1 MAVDFRDDERDVRI
15 HAEGRAVIDDDA
27 AALDGFGGQGEGDG
41 AAGAE
46 DREIEAFEGFRLGFL
61 DGPFLAA
68 VGHLGACGAGG
79 SQGAEFGHGEV
90 PLGHERQQFLTHRA
104 CHAHDADAI
113 CHVLSSS

>member
-1 MAVDFRDDERDVRI
+1 MGVDLRDDQWDVRK
-15 HAEGRAVIDDDA
+15 HAEGGAIIDDNA
-27 AALDGFGGQGEGDG
+27 TALCGFGGKGEGDR

-46 DREIEAFEGFRLGFL
+46 DGKIEAFEGFWLGFL

-68 VGHLGACGAGG
+68 VGDLGAGRTGR
-79 SQGAEFGHGEV
+79 SQGTEFGHGEV

-104 CHAHDADAI
+104 CHAHDADTI